1 MSILHK
7 RSLTPG
13 STPTTASL
21 EAGQLAIN
29 VPDGKLFLR
38 KSGSGADE
46 VVSAITT
53 NASNSGSVSLT
64 GSFSLSGSGTVF
76 STVGDSI
83 EMDADTLEMSGS
95 FLVSGS
101 SRFIGNTTVTGSLNV
116 TGSVAVVGLSA
127 GTGSGDVLMYNTA
140 SGQFFYTASSAIGGG
155 GGDATS
161 DNFQQI
167 FLLMG
172 G

>member
-64 GSFSLSGSGTVF
+64 GSFSISGSGTVF

-101 SRFIGNTTVTGSLNV
+101 STFVGGIVVTGSL
-116 TGSVAVVGLSA
+116 TATSL
-127 GTGSGDVLMYNTA
+127 TDGSGSSHVVMYNTS
-140 SGQFFYTASSAIGGG
+140 SGEFFFTASSAIGGG

>member
-7 RSLTPG
+7 RSLTTG
-13 STPTTASL
+13 SVPTTSSL

-29 VPDGKLFLR
+29 VPDGRLFLR
-38 KSGSGADE
+38 KSGSGVDQ

-64 GSFSLSGSGTVF
+64 GSLSISGSGTVF

-83 EMDADTLEMSGS
+83 EMDADTLEMTGS